1 MGGEEELM
9 LLPCTTAVM
18 TVSGLSPSPAPTA
31 VMSVSSLSPASLSPN
46 ESSGRESAR
55 QHFPEGAAPA
65 LPRKWS

>member
-1 MGGEEELM
+1 M